1 MRYLIKDKKYKF
13 NELSKNADNI
23 FKEKHLVGSATCL
36 PVNSE
41 DGFTYGVWVEYL
53 EPIPLTKEILEK
65 IGFACTQKADE
76 DEMGAAYE
84 CWSFRD
90 GLFSIEFEPEV
101 VMLEVH
107 NGGENGDAVRTIT
120 YYTDNDIM
128 YLHELQQALKLCGI
142 NKNIEL

>member
-1 MRYLIKDKKYKF
+1 MKDGRLEVSDLM
-13 NELSKNADNI
+13 NGD
-23 FKEKHLVGSATCL
+23 
-36 PVNSE
+36 
-41 DGFTYGVWVEYL
+41 WVDVRCDAAPNTPHIERITPAHFL
-53 EPIPLTKEILEK
+53 RDEIWLPIPLTKEILEK
-65 IGFACTQKADE
+65 IGLVCTQKADE

-90 GLFSIEFEPEV
+90 GLLSIEFEPEV

-128 YLHELQQALKLCGI
+128 YLHELQHALRLCGI
-142 NKNIEL
+142 TLI